1 MKLVNSL
8 SVPLTGGYINLEG
21 PGMQR
26 VSSVKIKKPIA
37 PNEEFRETIQ
47 IKPRRSGRRE
57 IIANFHC
64 KQLCDVTGVTEVE
77 ISGESTK
84 S

>member
-1 MKLVNSL
+1 MYYDYVNLYCFYFSFL
-8 SVPLTGGYINLEG
+8 H
-21 PGMQR
+21 R
-26 VSSVKIKKPIA
+26 KPIA

-47 IKPRRSGRRE
+47 IKPRRPGRRE